1 MIVIY
6 NYYDSWWILM
16 IVMYKVL
23 SIYLSVC
30 LSVCLSIK
38 TPCSAWPLAGSRWWF
53 STTTAP
59 SGTTTKTGAWW
70 RCCDRKV
77 PRDAAGAVGRMAWS
91 KTISFWV
98 RTIAVLSA
106 DLWYTTWSG
115 WWFGTWLLLFHILGI
130 IIPTDELHHF
140 SEGYPLVI

>member
-30 LSVCLSIK
+30 LSVYLSK
-38 TPCSAWPLAGSRWWF
+38 LRARLDRLPAPGGGSLLPPLRPGRQRR
-53 STTTAP
+53 
-59 SGTTTKTGAWW
+59 TGAWW

-106 DLWYTTWSG
+106 DLWYMTWSG